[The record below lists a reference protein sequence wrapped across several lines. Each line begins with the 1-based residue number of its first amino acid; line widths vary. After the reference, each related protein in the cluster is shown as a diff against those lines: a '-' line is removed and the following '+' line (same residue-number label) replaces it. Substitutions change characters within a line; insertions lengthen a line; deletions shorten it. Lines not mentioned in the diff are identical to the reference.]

1 MTGTGLAELWGGWPG
16 EPELLSPTKM
26 RPSSACVI
34 AFTRQVRR
42 ICQLKRP
49 FEGRSTLVGISNT
62 AGLSPGVVIKITH
75 RDLSVV
81 RDEIHDNYRVRDGI
95 NGMNGEFS
103 TGNDIIESATATTQW
118 KRNQFRKIEDKFRQL
133 ETDPSAAAGGNSDAK
148 IATANRPNWPAWP
161 TDGDVPL
168 AIDKD
173 EDVQP
178 MWKGMES
185 RVTKRKSLTL
195 TQRGGVSGRRN
206 VRRSDEDVWLEAG
219 VYDDDKNKSKNE

>member
-1 MTGTGLAELWGGWPG
+1 M
-16 EPELLSPTKM
+16 M
-26 RPSSACVI
+26 RPSSVCVT

-42 ICQLKRP
+42 ICQLKRQSVA
-49 FEGRSTLVGISNT
+49 RSNRIGISNT
-62 AGLSPGVVIKITH
+62 AELSPGAVIKITH
-75 RDLSVV
+75 RNLSVV
-81 RDEIHDNYRVRDGI
+81 RDEVPANSEVRDGI
-95 NGMNGEFS
+95 NGANGES
-103 TGNDIIESATATTQW
+103 TTGNDIIESAAATTLW
-118 KRNQFRKIEDKFRQL
+118 KRKQFRKIEDKFRQP
-133 ETDPSAAAGGNSDAK
+133 ESAAAGGNSDTQ
-148 IATANRPNWPAWP
+148 IASTNRTNWPAWP

-206 VRRSDEDVWLEAG
+206 VRRSDEDIWLEAG
-219 VYDDDKNKSKNE
+219 VYDDDKDKSKNE